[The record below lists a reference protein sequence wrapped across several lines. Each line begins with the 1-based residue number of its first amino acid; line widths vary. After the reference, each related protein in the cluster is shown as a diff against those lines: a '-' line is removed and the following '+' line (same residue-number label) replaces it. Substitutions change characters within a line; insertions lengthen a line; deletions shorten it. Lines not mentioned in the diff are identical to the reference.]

1 MTYTNNA
8 EDTAVQAGW
17 SLGDYGI
24 ITENDAGCY
33 HSFEAGA
40 VVQLVELDGSSSP
53 LFVRLCDGRTQHV
66 DIVDGVYRVSTS
78 LPRVFYT
85 RCSRQD
91 RNRLK
96 KSPALQ
102 SLGKWLNGEDFADS
116 DIGLDEID
124 CGWLQFD
131 GKVWHGDVGVKPY
144 PDAGAVAI
152 DLEELEDWAAV
163 VDAQAEYS
171 SAYPAKPKIKEE
183 EELKTP
189 AEKLGLKVGSKVV
202 AGRPRSDSDEVRVG
216 DVLELVYDDGTQT
229 PRFLVERTGQ
239 RRYYLLRDTR
249 PYKPAPEVLTPA
261 AAAGIFVGTE
271 CVFVSAT
278 PQWGLHAGDIVTL
291 KHDDDS
297 NMPEFVV
304 PLPCDTLYLRLN
316 TVKPK
321 AECSPAE
328 LGGYVKGVRCVVTEE
343 DGAFE
348 QGTIVTLARD
358 DGSPC
363 PPFESVDNPEDQ
375 YYLVLGDD
383 VVLERLYEAPEA
395 PEEEDSDLSPA
406 AKLGYAVGDTFVVQG
421 NTSTFLVGTLVTLK
435 RDDKSGCP
443 FFETL
448 DGSEG
453 WYEWLSSMEKINATP
468 CQALGIVQGA
478 VCFLK
483 EDYVGIT
490 GNTVLKRGGVV
501 VVVVD
506 DSTQR
511 PHCTVLV
518 NTDGKAKY
526 TVYPYAHL
534 LQPTGLILEQY
545 AAKK

>member
-8 EDTAVQAGW
+8 KDAAVRAGW

-24 ITENDAGCY
+24 ITDNDEGCGHDFDAGD
-33 HSFEAGA
+33 
-40 VVQLVELDGSSSP
+40 VVQLAELDGSSCP
-53 LFVRLCDGRTQHV
+53 LFVRLRDEHTQYV
-66 DIVDGVYRVSTS
+66 DIVDGVHRVSTS

-85 RCSRQD
+85 RCSQYERT
-91 RNRLK
+91 RLK

-102 SLGKWLNGEDFADS
+102 SLGKWLDGQDFADS
-116 DIGLDEID
+116 DIHHAID

-131 GKVWHGDVGVKPY
+131 GKVWHGTVGDTPY

-163 VDAQAEYS
+163 VDAQAEYG

-202 AGRPRSDSDEVRVG
+202 AGSQRSYSDEVRVG

-229 PRFLVERTGQ
+229 PKFLVERTWQ
-239 RRYYLLRDTR
+239 RRYYALSDTQ
-249 PYKPAPEVLTPA
+249 PCKPAPEVVTPA
-261 AAAGIFVGTE
+261 AAAGVFVGTE

-278 PQWGLHAGDIVTL
+278 PRWGVHAGDVVTL
-291 KHDDDS
+291 HRDDHS
-297 NMPEFVV
+297 NMPKFVV
-304 PLPCDTLYLRLN
+304 PLPCGILYLPLKA
-316 TVKPK
+316 VKLK

-328 LGGYVKGVRCVVTEE
+328 LGGYVKGVRCVVIEE

-348 QGTIVTLARD
+348 QGTIVTLSRD
-358 DGSPC
+358 DKSEC
-363 PPFESVDNPEDQ
+363 PSFESVDNPEDRH
-375 YYLVLGDD
+375 YLILGVD
-383 VVLERLYEAPEA
+383 VVLERLYEAP
-395 PEEEDSDLSPA
+395 D
-406 AKLGYAVGDTFVVQG
+406 VVK
-421 NTSTFLVGTLVTLK
+421 V
-435 RDDKSGCP
+435 D
-443 FFETL
+443 
-448 DGSEG
+448 
-453 WYEWLSSMEKINATP
+453 ATP

-483 EDYVGIT
+483 EDYVSSNGT
-490 GNTVLKRGGVV
+490 TVLKRGDVV
-501 VVVVD
+501 VVTVD

-511 PHCTVLV
+511 PHCMALV
-518 NTDGKAKY
+518 HAGGAKY
-526 TVYPYAHL
+526 TAFPYVHL